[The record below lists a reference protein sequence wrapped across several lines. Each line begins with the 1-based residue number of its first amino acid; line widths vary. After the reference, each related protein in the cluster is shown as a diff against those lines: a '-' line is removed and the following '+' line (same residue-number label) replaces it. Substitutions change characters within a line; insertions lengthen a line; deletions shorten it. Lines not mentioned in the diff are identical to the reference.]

1 MLKSL
6 PIVDAASST
15 ACGVAAPLAVPI
27 EGDPA
32 SRRGTFAL
40 VSLGCPKNLVDS
52 ERMLGLLRDDGWQFV
67 AEPRGADLVIV
78 NTCAFLEASRQ
89 ESYGVIDE
97 MLALKR
103 SGATRVV
110 GECPE
115 FAASLLQVDVRRT
128 APEAEV
134 GVVGLAGPVDA
145 AAHHRD
151 RDRVIG
157 RVRGHRLD
165 LLRQF
170 DEGLVLDPRAA
181 RAGDDVEGRQAVVD
195 HAAHPPRGDVAE
207 DRVGR
212 LDLLRLVGVGHGAV
226 AH

>member
-15 ACGVAAPLAVPI
+15 TCGVAAPLAVPI

-103 SGATRVV
+103 SGATR
-110 GECPE
+110 
-115 FAASLLQVDVRRT
+115 
-128 APEAEV
+128 
-134 GVVGLAGPVDA
+134 GVIVAGCLA
-145 AAHHRD
+145 
-151 RDRVIG
+151 
-157 RVRGHRLD
+157 
-165 LLRQF
+165 
-170 DEGLVLDPRAA
+170 
-181 RAGDDVEGRQAVVD
+181 
-195 HAAHPPRGDVAE
+195 
-207 DRVGR
+207 
-212 LDLLRLVGVGHGAV
+212 
-226 AH
+226 